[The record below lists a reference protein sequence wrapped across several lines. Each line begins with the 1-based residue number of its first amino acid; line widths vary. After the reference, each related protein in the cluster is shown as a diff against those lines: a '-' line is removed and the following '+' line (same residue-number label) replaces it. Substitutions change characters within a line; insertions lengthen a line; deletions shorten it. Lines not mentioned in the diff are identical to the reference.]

1 MLPHTVT
8 GNSQINILWQ
18 MFQSYTMGHGG
29 GGNLQREGREKDLSA
44 IYLIEK
50 KISGHFFSITITIKF
65 SRRK

>member
-1 MLPHTVT
+1 
-8 GNSQINILWQ
+8 